1 MRIEEYT
8 AGNYFRKI
16 TYDGD
21 IMIEWE
27 DNWGNGEHYKLI
39 EGKWITIKPY
49 TPQIIIQRKRKHN
62 TWDK

>member
-8 AGNYFRKI
+8 SGNYFRKI
-16 TYDGD
+16 TYEGNV
-21 IMIEWE
+21 MVEWE

-39 EGKWITIKPY
+39 DGEWKALKPY
-49 TPQIIIQRKRKHN
+49 KPLVIIQRKRKHN